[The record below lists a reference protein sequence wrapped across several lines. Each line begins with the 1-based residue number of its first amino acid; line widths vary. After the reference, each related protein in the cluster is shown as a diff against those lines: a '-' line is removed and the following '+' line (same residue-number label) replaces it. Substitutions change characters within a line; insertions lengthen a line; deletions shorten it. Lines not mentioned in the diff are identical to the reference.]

1 MSLDQIVLLN
11 QKASFI
17 KVFSLTALCA
27 ASFLPFSLVSNTYAT
42 SYSASITTS
51 GAQSINVAPSGS
63 GGTGTS
69 ISADDIT
76 ITTTCRAGYNLSLST
91 SVNDNN
97 LYLGGDSSNNTTD
110 TYFSPASGST
120 ALSESPNTWGYFMPS
135 DNNAPTSSSTFLTV
149 PTMNNPVTIKTPLAT
164 PSETDINDTFN
175 VYYGV
180 AVSSSVSPG
189 TYKMIPDTNNSN
201 NDFLDSVINKFSNL
215 TSNTKLKIIFI
226 VIIFYIVFVIIN
238 IFQLSSLLN
247 NNQSKSN
254 LNSSSKIEHSTDNQH
269 TPSQKNSN
277 EKTNTSS
284 DSSQYNNSFNI
295 NDYFSD
301 SQLKDVYEKH
311 YKEQYSSFYEFKK
324 AVSQAY
330 QEYYF

>member
-1 MSLDQIVLLN
+1 MNHYEVLGIRKAATQKEIKSAYKKLVKKYHPDIYPGDKSYAELKIKEINNAYDVLSNPHLKQEYDESLSPNPIY
-11 QKASFI
+11 SY
-17 KVFSLTALCA
+17 T
-27 ASFLPFSLVSNTYAT
+27 PPTYNTTYT
-42 SYSASITTS
+42 SQYSYNNYKKSHTTS
-51 GAQSINVAPSGS
+51 SYYQNYANNNR
-63 GGTGTS
+63 TKTS
-69 ISADDIT
+69 NQDYTNYAHM
-76 ITTTCRAGYNLSLST
+76 RY
-91 SVNDNN
+91 
-97 LYLGGDSSNNTTD
+97 TD
-110 TYFSPASGST
+110 YHRS
-120 ALSESPNTWGYFMPS
+120 
-135 DNNAPTSSSTFLTV
+135 
-149 PTMNNPVTIKTPLAT
+149 KTPN
-164 PSETDINDTFN
+164 SN
-175 VYYGV
+175 Y
-180 AVSSSVSPG
+180 
-189 TYKMIPDTNNSN
+189 TNNSN